1 MSGRWPGSGRLH
13 AALCVARRLPAARP
27 STRHCPTWYSRRG
40 RRRLMRWCFPPLGS
54 PPRLL
59 WAAQCGAHW
68 QPGTRAARWVQR
80 TCISA
85 CGAGCVCLTR
95 CDRCAVLAA
104 SACSACGACAVDKWR
119 PGRAAGVHHHHIGGV
134 AEQGRWQVCQCAAQ
148 SAFLYCGGVVCG
160 GGVLGSST
168 VQEARSCTAGLGDSA
183 RRGHGTARPARG
195 PGKIFR
201 TADRE
206 TLRCR
211 LPCLSC

>member
-104 SACSACGACAVDKWR
+104 SACSACAAPALLTSG
-119 PGRAAGVHHHHIGGV
+119 GRAGLPVCITTTLVGWPSKVAGRFV
-134 AEQGRWQVCQCAAQ
+134 
-148 SAFLYCGGVVCG
+148 
-160 GGVLGSST
+160 
-168 VQEARSCTAGLGDSA
+168 SA
-183 RRGHGTARPARG
+183 RRSRLFCTVEVWSAEAEFWGAALFKK
-195 PGKIFR
+195 PG
-201 TADRE
+201 AAQ
-206 TLRCR
+206 LV
-211 LPCLSC
+211 